1 LQATY
6 LLTPEWQRAVPHAL
20 TVFGWDELRRYLAST
35 HGLTDQWVRR
45 FRLTRPYRA
54 ADELRLLLQARPTL
68 APSFPK
74 DGDVVAIRA
83 WIRSHRELVMP
94 NAQWFAEL
102 SQYLP
107 DRLSV
112 NVLAHFRYP
121 SGLQEAAV
129 NVVRGLES
137 VDVRTIRRDLPVHFS
152 SDWSDHERYQG
163 VELFDVTIFNGA
175 VNRFLDEYIPHAG
188 LPLRAGVYRIAVW
201 YWELEKLPAEWVERI
216 EKHHLVDE
224 VWAPTKFIADAV
236 RSHLKLPVY
245 PMLPGLELPPFT
257 PQPRE
262 RFGLD
267 TSKFLFLFMFDM
279 NSDMNRKNPLGL
291 IEAFRK
297 AFGSRTDV
305 QLAIKVSRGDSH
317 KRNQSL
323 LIDACHNAGVV
334 LMDEVLPRND
344 VLALL
349 NTADCYVSLHRSEGF
364 GLTMA
369 ESMLLGKPTIGTAYS
384 ANLDFMTPETSY
396 LVEYERVP
404 IVDEQSFYPQGCMW
418 AEPSIQH
425 AAQLMRRV
433 FEHRDEARRI
443 GEAGQR
449 HLRELLSVRAAG
461 ERMLARLRELKPESS
476 LSGERRV
483 GG

>member
-35 HGLTDQWVRR
+35 HGLMDQWVRR

-137 VDVRTIRRDLPVHFS
+137 VDVRTIRRDLPVHFP
-152 SDWSDHERYQG
+152 SDWSDQERYQG
-163 VELFDVTIFNGA
+163 VELSDVTIFNGA
-175 VNRFLDEYIPHAG
+175 INRFLDEYIPHAG
-188 LPLRAGVYRIAVW
+188 LHLRGGVYRIAIW

-216 EKHHLVDE
+216 EKHHLIDE
-224 VWAPTKFIADAV
+224 VWAPTKFIADAI
-236 RSHLKLPVY
+236 RSHLKLPVF

-267 TSKFLFLFMFDM
+267 ASKFLFLFMFDM

-317 KRNQSL
+317 RRNQSL
-323 LIDACHNAGVV
+323 LIDACRNAGVV

-384 ANLDFMTPETSY
+384 GNLDFMTSETNY

-404 IVDEQSFYPQGCMW
+404 IVDELSFYPQGCMW
-418 AEPSIQH
+418 ADPLIEH

-433 FEHRDEARRI
+433 FENRDEARRI
-443 GEAGQR
+443 GEAGQKS
-449 HLRELLSVRAAG
+449 LRELLSVRSAG
-461 ERMLARLRELKPESS
+461 ERMLARLRELDQDS
-476 LSGERRV
+476 
-483 GG
+483 